1 MERHCQMPA
10 APSIQTPV
18 PNPVMASNERLK
30 QILAAYPAAITDFF
44 GSGTLCL
51 FKSGPPWPV
60 AQGQASNLVRAARP
74 IYDMEK
80 AETWLETAKLIVM
93 RLDALELKMQLT
105 AVDPLAYANT
115 GDEKLIC
122 NFVVVISVKPNSLA
136 QGDAAGIVTPTVL
149 SVLMQR
155 GFSNAQVAV
164 VEADH
169 HRQAKFMPF
178 DPNNELESTAILR
191 KPFTFTPGLSIAPH
205 ATPYYEGTGGVF
217 LRLSTGTD
225 DNDKRVY
232 LLTCAHIAR
241 PPVQFENVAYTLKNT
256 SQPLEKFVLH
266 GTESC
271 SDAIGNIMKL
281 IGDETKGIA
290 AWQSSLDRLPAYAQG
305 EPASRTN
312 RRAELAGRI
321 DAAKTRITA
330 ANKLHDAIT
339 KNYTFLDSRI
349 FKFGHL
355 YHCAKIEVGDD
366 GYMYDW
372 ALIEV
377 HKDRLEAGLFQ
388 GNKLY
393 VGGNMTAV
401 DWENYMF
408 PQPHDRQD
416 FHVPEDLLLQIE
428 DYVCE
433 DDFRS
438 PRNRDVNDG
447 DTLLAVKN
455 GRTTGTTFGRV
466 NGLESIN
473 RYYEGHDLTFDATE
487 MIILGY
493 DIKTGKND
501 HFSDGGEIRSCRQA
515 WSPYWAPHGRQRS
528 NQRH

>member
-1 MERHCQMPA
+1 
-10 APSIQTPV
+10 
-18 PNPVMASNERLK
+18 
-30 QILAAYPAAITDFF
+30 
-44 GSGTLCL
+44 
-51 FKSGPPWPV
+51 
-60 AQGQASNLVRAARP
+60 
-74 IYDMEK
+74 
-80 AETWLETAKLIVM
+80 
-93 RLDALELKMQLT
+93 
-105 AVDPLAYANT
+105 
-115 GDEKLIC
+115 
-122 NFVVVISVKPNSLA
+122 
-136 QGDAAGIVTPTVL
+136 
-149 SVLMQR
+149 
-155 GFSNAQVAV
+155 
-164 VEADH
+164 
-169 HRQAKFMPF
+169 MPF

-191 KPFTFTPGLSIAPH
+191 KPFTFTLGLSIAPH

-217 LRLSTGTD
+217 LRLSTD

-232 LLTCAHIAR
+232 LLTCAHVAR

-281 IGDETKGIA
+281 IGDETKRIA
-290 AWQSSLDRLPAYAQG
+290 AWQSSLDRVPAYAQG

-312 RRAELAGRI
+312 RRAELAGLI

-330 ANKLHDAIT
+330 ANELHDAIT

-349 FKFGHL
+349 FGHL
-355 YHCAKIEVGDD
+355 YHCAKIEVGGD

-393 VGGNMTAV
+393 VGASQSLDLSPFPFVLSIADAPLYPTGGNMTAV

-408 PQPHDRQD
+408 PQPHDRRD
-416 FHVPEDLLLQIE
+416 LHVPEDLLLQIE
-428 DYVCE
+428 DYVRE

-438 PRNRDVNDG
+438 PRNRDVNDV

-473 RYYEGHDLTFDATE
+473 RYYEGHDIRFDATE

-501 HFSDGGEIRSCRQA
+501 RFSDGGDSGSVVVDRRGRLIGLLTGGRGPTNA
-515 WSPYWAPHGRQRS
+515 TDKTYVTPYYRLKKQIEAKFNKAHLLPA
-528 NQRH
+528 NFDFLLA